1 MQRKW
6 TISGTTAM
14 ICLRITAFCVI
25 QNRGASRPHQ
35 ALQISKR
42 GSSLGKII
50 HEGTCSLPA
59 GCKLLRGLHD
69 HPGRDLWDAP
79 TGDKQC
85 RRGTSCAV
93 GLQLGARS
101 IVVPSCRR
109 GLMRGQAVHVAPF
122 HVTDQVCSH
131 HLYATARWRR
141 SKAADSLEGVSQ
153 IPYTQSD
160 LHSNCDF
167 PHQAATLSLFRIQL
181 LIAP

>member
-1 MQRKW
+1 MPGSCRLKADHDRGPSEIEMQRKW

-79 TGDKQC
+79 AGDKQC
-85 RRGTSCAV
+85 RSTIHCGTE
-93 GLQLGARS
+93 L
-101 IVVPSCRR
+101 
-109 GLMRGQAVHVAPF
+109 QAVHVAPF